1 MDERRSE
8 PSLGQLFGDLT
19 RQLTTLI
26 RQEIDLART
35 EMTAKVG
42 STARDSALM
51 AVGGAL
57 IYASIFALMA
67 TVILGLIDAGVTP
80 WLAALIVGVIVAAIG
95 GGLIMVG
102 RNRLASGELAPK
114 RTLETLRDDA
124 DWAKERAK

>member
-102 RNRLASGELAPK
+102 RNRLA
-114 RTLETLRDDA
+114 
-124 DWAKERAK
+124 